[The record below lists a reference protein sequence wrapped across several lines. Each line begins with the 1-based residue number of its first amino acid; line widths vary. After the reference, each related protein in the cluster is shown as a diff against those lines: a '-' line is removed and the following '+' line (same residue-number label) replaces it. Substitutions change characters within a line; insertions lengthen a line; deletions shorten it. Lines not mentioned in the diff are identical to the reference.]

1 MNKIKWSIAIF
12 LILATT
18 VTGILIAPQSPPSHR
33 KITIHAKR
41 YEYKPPIIRVN
52 KGDKLTITL
61 ISEDVEHGFYLEGY
75 GIDESI
81 KKLPPDE
88 EPKVINFT
96 VNKAGKFRYRCSNT
110 CGYLHPFMQG
120 ELIVQPNRV
129 YYGGL
134 GLITGI
140 LLGAGV
146 LVLYEVR
153 KQ

>member
-1 MNKIKWSIAIF
+1 MSRFKWLIAIMVVLVSIIVGIF
-12 LILATT
+12 
-18 VTGILIAPQSPPSHR
+18 VTPQYPPSQR

-41 YEYKPPIIRVN
+41 YEYNPPVIKVN

-75 GIDESI
+75 GINEKI
-81 KKLPPDE
+81 KKLPLDE
-88 EPKVINFT
+88 DPKVIT
-96 VNKAGKFRYRCSNT
+96 VVVNKAGKFRYRCSRT

-120 ELIVQPNRV
+120 ELIVRPNRL

-134 GLITGI
+134 GLIVGI
-140 LLGAGV
+140 LLGMGV
-146 LVLYEVR
+146 LALYEVR